1 MLQNGKSAIRGPF
14 STLQNLNRV
23 MRPVLFT
30 PIISRRG
37 IIDVSRAAR
46 TPVDELMNLM
56 NEVIEPAV
64 RQELGLQ
71 SNKIPKDTFQRVE
84 KAILNCKLRA
94 TVGEIAAASGLR
106 ISETEE
112 ALRALAY
119 DSQANLQVS
128 AEGDVVYSFSQDFQ
142 TTIRNKSF
150 SLRLRPLV
158 SKIQNGLSLLVR
170 ISFGSALFVSILV
183 TFLAILA
190 ILSSSSGDSK
200 DDKRNN
206 NRRDIGGST
215 FINFSD
221 VLFIGRN
228 QRGGRKQEGD
238 LSLPEAIFSFVFG
251 DGDPNENFEEYRWQG
266 LAHLIQRKRG
276 VVTAEE
282 MAPFLDP
289 SPEIVVSMEERGF
302 STDDAFVLPALI
314 KFEGEPFVDEEGHLL
329 YRFPSLQTTVK
340 AAEYLEKG
348 YEGPFYEDYDG
359 YLSRRPTA
367 VYEKV
372 WNLTSANSGQ
382 IFCAKLLGALNIF
395 GVIWLGYLLSDPLV
409 TASLLREGRGFIIAL
424 FPALIAYAGTYFA
437 IPSIRNFQI
446 KSRNRLIRDRN
457 KARRQALQVL
467 SRPRDRLSAKLASAR
482 KEGVQKEISK
492 EDIVYSTDESS
503 LEKEQS
509 REKLDWDDRL
519 ETSKAANT
527 RSSDWG

>member
-14 STLQNLNRV
+14 TTLQNLNRV
-23 MRPVLFT
+23 KRPVLFT
-30 PIISRRG
+30 TIISRRG

-46 TPVDELMNLM
+46 TPVDELRNLM

-71 SNKIPKDTFQRVE
+71 SNKIPKHTFQRVE

-119 DSQANLQVS
+119 DSQANLQVR
-128 AEGDVVYSFSQDFQ
+128 V
-142 TTIRNKSF
+142 
-150 SLRLRPLV
+150 
-158 SKIQNGLSLLVR
+158 
-170 ISFGSALFVSILV
+170 SFGSALFVSILV
-183 TFLAILA
+183 TFLAISLV
-190 ILSSSSGDSK
+190 ILSGSSNDSE
-200 DDKRNN
+200 DDSEDDNRNN

-372 WNLTSANSGQ
+372 WNLTSAHYWQ
-382 IFCAKLLGALNIF
+382 IDCAKLLGALNIF

-492 EDIVYSTDESS
+492 EDIVYSTEESS

>member
-14 STLQNLNRV
+14 TTLQNLNRV
-23 MRPVLFT
+23 KRPVLFT

-46 TPVDELMNLM
+46 TPVDELRNLM

-71 SNKIPKDTFQRVE
+71 SNKIPKHTFQRVE

-119 DSQANLQVS
+119 DSQANLQVR
-128 AEGDVVYSFSQDFQ
+128 V
-142 TTIRNKSF
+142 
-150 SLRLRPLV
+150 
-158 SKIQNGLSLLVR
+158 
-170 ISFGSALFVSILV
+170 SFGSALFVSILV
-183 TFLAILA
+183 TFLAISLV
-190 ILSSSSGDSK
+190 ILSGSSNDSE
-200 DDKRNN
+200 DDNRNS

-215 FINFSD
+215 FIN
-221 VLFIGRN
+221 RN
-228 QRGGRKQEGD
+228 QRGGPKQEGD

-289 SPEIVVSMEERGF
+289 SPEIVVSMEE
-302 STDDAFVLPALI
+302 D
-314 KFEGEPFVDEEGHLL
+314 HLL
-329 YRFPSLQTTVK
+329 YRFPRLQTTVE

-348 YEGPFYEDYDG
+348 YQGPFYEDYDG
-359 YLSRRPTA
+359 CRSRRPTA
-367 VYEKV
+367 VYEEV
-372 WNLTSANSGQ
+372 WNLTSARYWQ
-382 IFCAKLLGALNIF
+382 IDCAKLLGALNIF
-395 GVIWLGYLLSDPLV
+395 GVVWLGYLLSDPLV

-457 KARRQALQVL
+457 KARWQALQVL

-492 EDIVYSTDESS
+492 EDIVYSTEESS